1 MEKKLSVRDLRISFR
16 TTNGKVQAVRG
27 IDFDL
32 DKGETLAIVG
42 ESGSGK
48 SVTSKAILG
57 IQAANSITESGE
69 IIYDGKDLLKI
80 SEDDFHKIRG
90 DKIAMIFQDPMSSLN
105 PIVKIGRQLTEAM
118 ILKGKARQRESKKT
132 FAEHLKLLERS
143 MIEANP
149 GKAAEISEK
158 CKKFIA
164 FERRHVEMEAKFNAA
179 YEAAVAA
186 ADEIDELVFELDK
199 KAAKDAAYR
208 VKYVSQLS
216 GKSVHEYVVNSR
228 GEELKRCTAEAVRLH
243 NAAKKTEEYAELIRT
258 LKQSGEI
265 LREAIARPQPNFF
278 RLGYYLEF
286 SGKELPALEIEKLNE
301 FLLDYLNRE
310 YMLDFMKDIAA
321 GLEYSANKSYENMQ
335 KAVRVLREQ
344 LPVFEQERLDK
355 AACKESLKKMSEA
368 VSASIDR
375 LAIVK
380 DSLSYTFESS
390 MDSEIDRYFKSI
402 GKNAKAIKVHDKSQ
416 AKFDR
421 LVARGKTPEWK
432 VVAAAVTDLDMVKGN
447 LQHIITRLADHLEDR
462 LAQRGSR
469 DYAVEARENI
479 DYLMANAAGIVA
491 KVTKSIAKQRA
502 IKLMDEVGIAEPRKR
517 YNQYPFEFSGG
528 MRQRIVIAI
537 ALAAN
542 PDILICDEPTTALDV
557 TIQAQ
562 ILELINR
569 LKEER
574 QLSVIFITHDLGVV
588 ANMADRVAVMYAGK
602 IVEYGTSEDIFYHAR
617 HPYTWALLASMPDL
631 DTNERLEAIPGTPP
645 NMIYPPVGDAF
656 AARNKYAMQIDFE
669 QQPPMFQ
676 ISDTHFAAT
685 WLLHPDAPK
694 VDPPKIILDRIAR
707 MESKRGVEDGK

>member
-149 GKAAEISEK
+149 DKAAEISEK

-179 YEAAVAA
+179 YEAAVEA

-243 NAAKKTEEYAELIRT
+243 NVAKKTEEYAELIRT
-258 LKQSGEI
+258 LKQSSEI

-286 SGKELPALEIEKLNE
+286 RGKELPALEFEKLNE

-344 LPVFEQERLDK
+344 LPVFEQESLDK

-469 DYAVEARENI
+469 DYAVEAREHI

>member
-149 GKAAEISEK
+149 DKAAEISEK

-179 YEAAVAA
+179 YEAAVEA

-243 NAAKKTEEYAELIRT
+243 NVAKKTEEYAELIRT
-258 LKQSGEI
+258 LKQSSEI

-344 LPVFEQERLDK
+344 LPVFEQESLDK